1 MSNIGTRQAAN
12 ENMLSES
19 FNNNNLSIYDDDD
32 DIGIDLPLK
41 PNLLKNRNFLD
52 IDNSELP
59 LMRPGQK
66 VRFQIDHAPDGDNI
80 DLDRHLSDS
89 ERGDNDDDT
98 QCESVVSD
106 SEGGSRSRSKESVE
120 ELLHHASEVN
130 DYVAENI
137 NKLKMY
143 PSNSASNRT
152 LQRIMSS
159 TNPRT
164 ESLSTFNLS
173 DTEFDDP
180 YNLDHQSMGSTSH
193 FGDDETSSLDH
204 VSTASEIQHIIS
216 DSSKNSSDT
225 FDDNASDTTSVAERE
240 TFTFDAETCLHN
252 VREFI
257 ERDNEMEEAERKA
270 AEEAQDD
277 GLTFVELSVD
287 EAKGNFLRVIDLVI
301 ALSKREDLGD
311 YDISETNKKHFHNF
325 VMKNLPSLSY
335 QDFVERI
342 QSKCM
347 FGSIVYQ
354 SATYL
359 LQVLFLKKDS
369 PEDPYKL
376 KHRLY
381 DNEIHRVIIASI
393 RIATKLI
400 EDQVHSHQY
409 FCKVCGVTKKLLTK
423 LEVALVMCLKDDD
436 LVITR
441 KMLAKSVLVIDEM
454 ASLAN

>member
-1 MSNIGTRQAAN
+1 MDTQQVNNQTV
-12 ENMLSES
+12 LSES

-52 IDNSELP
+52 IDNNDLP
-59 LMRPGQK
+59 LFKPGQK
-66 VRFQIDHAPDGDNI
+66 VRFQIDHASEGDNI
-80 DLDRHLSDS
+80 PLDRHLSDG
-89 ERGDNDDDT
+89 ETEEDDENL
-98 QCESVVSD
+98 QCESAVSD
-106 SEGGSRSRSKESVE
+106 SETGSRSRSKESVE
-120 ELLHHASEVN
+120 ELLQHASEVN

-137 NKLKMY
+137 NKLKVY

-152 LQRIMSS
+152 LQRIMSGA
-159 TNPRT
+159 NPKT
-164 ESLSTFNLS
+164 ESLSTFYLS
-173 DTEFDDP
+173 DGEFEDP
-180 YNLDHQSMGSTSH
+180 YNLDHVSVGSTSH
-193 FGDDETSSLDH
+193 FGDEETTSLEQ
-204 VSTASEIQHIIS
+204 VSTTSEIQHIIS

-225 FDDNASDTTSVAERE
+225 FEDTSDATSIAERE
-240 TFTFDAETCLHN
+240 SFTFDAETCLQKAREAIKHN
-252 VREFI
+252 EEV
-257 ERDNEMEEAERKA
+257 EEAMRN
-270 AEEAQDD
+270 AENATDAD

-287 EAKGNFLRVIDLVI
+287 EAKGNFERVIDLLI
-301 ALSKREDLGD
+301 KLSSREDIGD
-311 YDISETNKKHFHNF
+311 YEISETNRKHFHNF
-325 VMKNLPSLSY
+325 VMKNMPSLTY
-335 QDFVERI
+335 QEFVERI

-359 LQVLFLKKDS
+359 LQVLFLKRDS
-369 PEDPYKL
+369 PDEPYKL

-381 DNEIHRVIIASI
+381 ENEIHRIIIASI

-436 LVITR
+436 LVISR
-441 KMLAKSVLVIDEM
+441 KMLAKSVQVIDEM
-454 ASLAN
+454 ASLTT